1 MEQNAIF
8 LQLLQANCV
17 VPIDPQD
24 VHFDAV
30 WTAEEIESESLIVV
44 MSPMTTESLIPTFN
58 DAGCPIVLE
67 QNGQVTQFSST
78 LLPHSRQ

>member
-1 MEQNAIF
+1 
-8 LQLLQANCV
+8 
-17 VPIDPQD
+17 
-24 VHFDAV
+24 
-30 WTAEEIESESLIVV
+30 
-44 MSPMTTESLIPTFN
+44 MTTESLIPTFN

>member
-1 MEQNAIF
+1 MGQCAIS
-8 LQLLQANCV
+8 LQTKQANSV

-24 VHFDAV
+24 GHFDAV
-30 WTAEEIESESLIVV
+30 LTAEEIESESLIVV
-44 MSPMTTESLIPTFN
+44 MSPMTTESLIPAFN